1 MGLLLVFA
9 DAEHSVGVAGDVI
22 FNSNT
27 NLPNELESKTSIL
40 VAVITCADVE
50 ELWVESPELGR
61 NRNVIFVP
69 VENQKGDT
77 IDSLLDRVETV
88 RRETVQ
94 QARINHA
101 LNLVEQVDIA
111 ANRVNNPPHRSEWG
125 NSSQDSFSVV
135 VFVFVLLDQSYV
147 LLLQMLA
154 DFARKGP
161 NVVLENHH

>member
-9 DAEHSVGVAGDVI
+9 DSEHSVGVAGDVI

-88 RRETVQ
+88 RRKTVQ

-111 ANRVNNPPHRSEWG
+111 ANRVNNPPHRSE
-125 NSSQDSFSVV
+125 
-135 VFVFVLLDQSYV
+135 
-147 LLLQMLA
+147 
-154 DFARKGP
+154 
-161 NVVLENHH
+161 